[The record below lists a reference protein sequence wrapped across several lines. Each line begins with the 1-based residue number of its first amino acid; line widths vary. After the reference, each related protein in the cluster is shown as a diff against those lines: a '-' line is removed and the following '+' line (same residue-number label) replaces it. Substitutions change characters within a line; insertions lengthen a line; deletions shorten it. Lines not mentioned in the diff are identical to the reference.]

1 MTTPLSKIG
10 PQIEVGD
17 GFVRISDLISQN
29 EALVSLINETPVH
42 ERVEL
47 LETILKFGAETYRIF
62 GTTAS
67 AESIEKVALKIAS
80 DIDGKSE
87 DLVNGVKEIAA
98 QMVAKTGELSVRS
111 TLEAWRTE
119 FSELLNSNF
128 NIENKASIL
137 SKFDELIESK
147 AKSQNA
153 EIVNKLD
160 FNVPDS
166 AINLLQKNI
175 SEHVTL
181 QLGELGKK
189 VEDINLALAT
199 AAQAKSDKKKQ
210 SSRGNDLEDDLFDII
225 STFANTKNDIVDNP
239 GKRKISGLS
248 GNNEGDL
255 TVELSAAET
264 HGQVLNFVWEGKLK
278 VAGSSAASLITELD
292 KGIANRGSKAGII
305 VVEKFA
311 GLSLETGEFFK
322 ELKSN
327 MAVLVVDPLNIDVS
341 SVRFAYLWAR
351 WKCLQNIGVEL
362 DTVTVDTSL
371 KAILQSLKS
380 IVTMRT
386 NNTKAVGLIETNG
399 GLIDRLETEVNAEID
414 KLSEIIKE
422 VNASNSSSD

>member
-1 MTTPLSKIG
+1 MSSALPKIG
-10 PQIEVGD
+10 PQVEVGD
-17 GFVRISDLISQN
+17 GFIRIEDFISQN
-29 EALVSLINETPVH
+29 DTLVALLKETPVN
-42 ERVEL
+42 ER
-47 LETILKFGAETYRIF
+47 LEVLQTILKFGAETYRIF

-80 DIDGKSE
+80 DIDGKGE
-87 DLVNGVKEIAA
+87 HLVKGVQDIAA

-119 FSELLNSNF
+119 FAELLNSNF

-137 SKFDELIESK
+137 SKFDELIEKK

-189 VEDINLALAT
+189 VEDINVALAT
-199 AAQAKSDKKKQ
+199 AAQAKTDKKKQ
-210 SSRGNDLEDDLFDII
+210 ASRGNDLEDDLFDII
-225 STFANTKNDIVDNP
+225 STFANTKNDTVDNP
-239 GKRKISGLS
+239 GKRKVSGLS

-311 GLSLETGEFFK
+311 GLNLETGEFFK

-327 MAVLVVDPLNIDVS
+327 MAVLVVDPLDIDIS

-371 KAILQSLKS
+371 KAVLQSLKS

-386 NNTKAVGLIETNG
+386 NNTRAVGLIETNG
-399 GLIDRLETEVNAEID
+399 GLIDRLESEVNAEIE
-414 KLSEIIKE
+414 KLSQIIKE
-422 VNASNSSSD
+422 VNSANQTE

>member
-1 MTTPLSKIG
+1 MSSALPKIG
-10 PQIEVGD
+10 PQVEVGD
-17 GFVRISDLISQN
+17 GFIRIEDFIFQN
-29 EALVSLINETPVH
+29 DTLVALLKETPVN
-42 ERVEL
+42 ER
-47 LETILKFGAETYRIF
+47 LEVLQTILKFGAETYRIF

-80 DIDGKSE
+80 DIDGKGE
-87 DLVNGVKEIAA
+87 HLVNGVQEIAK

-119 FSELLNSNF
+119 FAELLNSNF

-137 SKFDELIESK
+137 SKFDELIEKK

-189 VEDINLALAT
+189 VEDINVALAT
-199 AAQAKSDKKKQ
+199 AAQAKTDKKKQ
-210 SSRGNDLEDDLFDII
+210 ASRGNDLEDDLFDII
-225 STFANTKNDIVDNP
+225 STFANTKNDTVDNP
-239 GKRKISGLS
+239 GKRKVSGLS

-311 GLSLETGEFFK
+311 GLNLETGEFFK

-327 MAVLVVDPLNIDVS
+327 MAVLVVDPLDIDVS

-371 KAILQSLKS
+371 KAVLQSLKS

-399 GLIDRLETEVNAEID
+399 GLIDRLESEVNAEIE
-414 KLSEIIKE
+414 KLSQIIKE
-422 VNASNSSSD
+422 VNSANQAE